1 MSTTPFVKS
10 ERLQKLPPYLFAEI
24 DKKKKAALAA
34 GRDVINLGV
43 GDPDRPTPPAIIKSL
58 QHHVENAAFHQYAL
72 DQGAPEL
79 RQSIAAFCKRR
90 YGLDLD
96 PGSEIL
102 PLIGSKEGIAHFP
115 LAVLNPGDISL
126 VPDPCYPV
134 YRSSSMFAG
143 ADVYT
148 MTLEPTLGF
157 RPDLEAIPVDV
168 FTRARLMFLNY
179 PNNPTGGTADLPFF
193 QKVVDLARAHGLVIA
208 QDAAYNEMYFEH
220 PAPSLLQIPGAKDV
234 AIEFHSLSKTFN
246 MTGWRVG
253 FAIGSAPLIS
263 ALGQVKAN
271 TDSGIFTAIQ
281 FAGKTALDEYD
292 TLTPPIRALYK
303 ERRDAFVS
311 GLRKIGWDVPT
322 PEATFY
328 VWIPCPKGYTST
340 ELCGR
345 LLDEADVVTTPGLGF
360 GRTADGYIRA
370 ALTVETPRLIE
381 AVERIG
387 RLKL

>member
-1 MSTTPFVKS
+1 MSTQFVKA

-24 DKKKKAALAA
+24 DKKKKAAIAA

-43 GDPDRPTPPAIIKSL
+43 GDPDRPTPAAIIKCL
-58 QHHVENAAFHQYAL
+58 QHHVENPAFHQYAL

-79 RQSIAAFCKRR
+79 RQSIAAFCKTR

-96 PGSEIL
+96 PNSEIL

-115 LAVLNPGDISL
+115 LAVLNPGDVSL

-143 ADVYT
+143 A
-148 MTLEPTLGF
+148 EPYIMPLVPGLGF
-157 RPDLEAIPVDV
+157 RPDLGAISADV
-168 FTRARLMFLNY
+168 WSKARLMFLNY
-179 PNNPTGGTADLPFF
+179 PNNPTGGTADLAFF
-193 QKVVDLARAHGLVIA
+193 QKVVDLAVEHNLVVA
-208 QDAAYNEMYFEH
+208 QDAAYNEMYFDK
-220 PAPSLLQIPGAKDV
+220 PAPSLLQIPGAKETAV
-234 AIEFHSLSKTFN
+234 EFHSLSKTFN

-253 FAIGSAPLIS
+253 FAIGGAPLIA

-281 FAGKTALDEYD
+281 FAAKTALDEYG

-303 ERRDAFVS
+303 ERRDAFIS
-311 GLRKIGWDVPT
+311 GLNRLGWNVPT

-360 GRTADGYIRA
+360 GKSADGFIRA
-370 ALTVETPRLIE
+370 ALTVETPRLLE

-387 RLKL
+387 KLKL

>member
-1 MSTTPFVKS
+1 MPTPFLKA

-24 DKKKKAALAA
+24 DRKKKAALAA

-43 GDPDRPTPPAIIKSL
+43 GDPDRPTPGAIIKSL
-58 QHHVENAAFHQYAL
+58 QHHVENPAFHQYAL

-79 RQSIAAFCKRR
+79 RQSIAAFCKTR

-96 PGSEIL
+96 PASEIL

-115 LAVLNPGDISL
+115 LAVLNPGEISL

-134 YRSSSMFAG
+134 YRSSSLFAG

-148 MTLEPTLGF
+148 MPLEPALGF
-157 RPDLEAIPVDV
+157 RPDLDAIPHDV

-179 PNNPTGGTADLPFF
+179 PNNPTGGTADLAFF
-193 QKVVDLARAHGLVIA
+193 RKVANLAAAHNLVIA
-208 QDAAYNEMYFEH
+208 QDAAYNEMYFDT
-220 PAPSLLQIPGAKDV
+220 PAPSLLQVPGAKDV

-246 MTGWRVG
+246 MTGWRGG
-253 FAIGSAPLIS
+253 FAIGGAPLIA

-281 FAGKTALDEYD
+281 FAAKTALDEYA

-303 ERRDAFVS
+303 ERRDAFVG
-311 GLRKIGWDVPT
+311 GLEKLGWKVPL
-322 PEATFY
+322 PQATFY
-328 VWIPCPKGYTST
+328 VWIPCPKAYTST
-340 ELCGR
+340 ELCAK

-370 ALTVETPRLIE
+370 ALTVETPRLLE
-381 AVERIG
+381 AIDRIA